1 MCSRLPKVIE
11 MSGLIDSQPM
21 EVRASPRTSS
31 KRDTSDKCR
40 ERATEDLLKS
50 VTMLTAN
57 QRMILERSAA
67 SWTERAQLLDRV
79 EGVARVARGNQGSA
93 PEGLRA

>member
-21 EVRASPRTSS
+21 EVRASPRTSA

-67 SWTERAQLLDRV
+67 SWTERAQLLDRI
-79 EGVARVARGNQGSA
+79 EGAASGTRGSV

>member
-11 MSGLIDSQPM
+11 MSGLIHSQPM
-21 EVRASPRTSS
+21 EVRASPRISA
-31 KRDTSDKCR
+31 KRDTPDKCR
-40 ERATEDLLKS
+40 ERANQDLLKS

-67 SWTERAQLLDRV
+67 SWTERAHLLDRV
-79 EGVARVARGNQGSA
+79 AGAASNNDGSA
-93 PEGLRA
+93 PEGLGA